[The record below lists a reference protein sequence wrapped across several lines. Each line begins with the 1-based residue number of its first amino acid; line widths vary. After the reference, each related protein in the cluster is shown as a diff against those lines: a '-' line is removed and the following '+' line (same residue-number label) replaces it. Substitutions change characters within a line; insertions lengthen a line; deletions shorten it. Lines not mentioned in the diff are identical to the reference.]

1 VTDPPY
7 IEGTAEVVPYEPQG
21 LAVIPTVKA
30 TELVERLSV
39 IREAMKTAMQPNVD
53 YGHVP
58 GTDKPALLKPGAEK
72 LSVLFQLDVQ
82 LVNEKVWGPGDHLT
96 VMSRATVFHAPS
108 GQRLGYG
115 EGLATTREKK
125 HSTRSAQRVCPDCGL
140 PAIIKGKAEYG
151 GGWVCFKKK
160 GGCGGK
166 WPDGS
171 DVIESQTVGEVEN
184 PDLPDL
190 WNTVVKMAEKR
201 ARVDAVLAVTG
212 ASALFTQD
220 IVEEPVTP
228 VQAERWDHTDA
239 PLARSKPSSDVS
251 QPYVGDSDH
260 EPPNVDRGGRIVDPE
275 LPQRPELV
283 DAAKGLLLPAV
294 QSCYTIAGLTPPE
307 RKRDAFRGLD
317 DVQAETLESVLRNR
331 RLQDAYPSDL
341 GYTVDDLAPALKGDV
356 DADADDLPWNE
367 PSGSTSGDPVDRATV
382 DPGVDPRERA
392 PLLPLVAGDA
402 PIDSVLSESDVA
414 LAERILAESFG
425 GTVETGEAK

>member
-1 VTDPPY
+1 MTDPPY
-7 IEGTAEVVPYEPQG
+7 IEGTAEIVPYEPHELTATPLFG
-21 LAVIPTVKA
+21 TDDPAEIVVKA
-30 TELVERLSV
+30 TAVANALADVIRAKKLFAHIQGKDHVLVEGWQLLGSMLGVTAVCVATEPIEDGFKATVEARTTDGRVIGRADAVCTKTEKRGPWKSADDYARLSM
-39 IREAMKTAMQPNVD
+39 AQT
-53 YGHVP
+53 
-58 GTDKPALLKPGAEK
+58 
-72 LSVLFQLDVQ
+72 
-82 LVNEKVWGPGDHLT
+82 
-96 VMSRATVFHAPS
+96 RATSKALKGP
-108 GQRLGYG
+108 LGFIVSLAGY
-115 EGLATTREKK
+115 ATT
-125 HSTRSAQRVCPDCGL
+125 
-140 PAIIKGKAEYG
+140 PAEEMTFA
-151 GGWVCFKKK
+151 
-160 GGCGGK
+160 
-166 WPDGS
+166 
-171 DVIESQTVGEVEN
+171 VE
-184 PDLPDL
+184 
-190 WNTVVKMAEKR
+190 
-201 ARVDAVLAVTG
+201 
-212 ASALFTQD
+212 
-220 IVEEPVTP
+220 
-228 VQAERWDHTDA
+228 DA

-382 DPGVDPRERA
+382 DPGVDPGERA

-425 GTVETGEAK
+425 GVVEDGPSK

>member
-1 VTDPPY
+1 MTDPPY

-39 IREAMKTAMQPNVD
+39 IREAMKTAMKPNVD

-58 GTDKPALLKPGAEK
+58 GTDKPALFKPGAEK

-228 VQAERWDHTDA
+228 AQAERWNHTDTPVA
-239 PLARSKPSSDVS
+239 ASKPSSDAS
-251 QPYVGDSDH
+251 TYVGDDDH
-260 EPPNVDRGGRIVDPE
+260 APEYVDRGGRDTR
-275 LPQRPELV
+275 PQRPELL
-283 DAAKGLLLPAV
+283 DAAKGLALPAV
-294 QSCYTIAGLTPPE
+294 QTCYEVAGLKLPK
-307 RKRDAFRGLD
+307 RKGDCFRGLD
-317 DVQAETLESVLRNR
+317 DQEASALEAALRNR

-356 DADADDLPWNE
+356 DDDLPWDDT
-367 PSGSTSGDPVDRATV
+367 SGSTSSDPVSVPTV
-382 DPGVDPRERA
+382 DPGVDPKKLT
-392 PLLPLVAGDA
+392 PLPLGDA
-402 PIDSVLSESDVA
+402 PIDSEVDVSPEDEA
-414 LAERILAESFG
+414 LAARILAESFG
-425 GTVETGEAK
+425 GTIEGGEK

>member
-1 VTDPPY
+1 
-7 IEGTAEVVPYEPQG
+7 
-21 LAVIPTVKA
+21 
-30 TELVERLSV
+30 
-39 IREAMKTAMQPNVD
+39 
-53 YGHVP
+53 
-58 GTDKPALLKPGAEK
+58 
-72 LSVLFQLDVQ
+72 
-82 LVNEKVWGPGDHLT
+82 
-96 VMSRATVFHAPS
+96 
-108 GQRLGYG
+108 
-115 EGLATTREKK
+115 
-125 HSTRSAQRVCPDCGL
+125 
-140 PAIIKGKAEYG
+140 
-151 GGWVCFKKK
+151 
-160 GGCGGK
+160 
-166 WPDGS
+166 
-171 DVIESQTVGEVEN
+171 VG
-184 PDLPDL
+184 
-190 WNTVVKMAEKR
+190 

-367 PSGSTSGDPVDRATV
+367 TSGVASASSDDRASLSA
-382 DPGVDPRERA
+382 DAAPEERV
-392 PLLPLVAGDA
+392 PLIPLPLGEAA
-402 PIDSVLSESDVA
+402 IDSVLSESD
-414 LAERILAESFG
+414 LEHAERILAESFG